1 MKRVPEPT
9 TSPGDDLDAL
19 LRAYFRAQMPAPW
32 PAFRAP
38 GKARLLPFRG
48 RAQGA
53 SAPWVGR
60 AVLVAASL
68 FLLAAM
74 ALMPRPTGGG
84 SYLVTPPVRMIGE
97 PEAKPGALPRGPGS
111 VKPGQLTPDRPGVTP
126 RPEHDGGHTGFK
138 IPLDD

>member
-48 RAQGA
+48 REARGT
-53 SAPWVGR
+53 SPWVGR

-74 ALMPRPTGGG
+74 ALMPRPNTTGADRIDPLPTIG
-84 SYLVTPPVRMIGE
+84 PPSAGTRIVPPG
-97 PEAKPGALPRGPGS
+97 AGFTKPGR
-111 VKPGQLTPDRPGVTP
+111 LTPDRPAPAP

-138 IPLDD
+138 IPVDD